1 MNTRGKKNQAVIRR
15 IDIDTILRAK
25 AGDQPAMER
34 ILEHYKGY
42 MLELCKFELYDASGT
57 AYTCYDED
65 LYHELQIKLILSILE
80 KFEME

>member
-1 MNTRGKKNQAVIRR
+1 MNTREKNQAVIRR

-42 MLELCKFELYDASGT
+42 MLELCKFELYDASGA
-57 AYTCYDED
+57 AYICYDED
-65 LYHELQIKLILSILE
+65 LYHELQIKLMLSILE
-80 KFEME
+80 KFELE

>member
-1 MNTRGKKNQAVIRR
+1 LKAKRKKNPAVIRR

-25 AGDQPAMER
+25 AGDQTSLEM

-42 MLELCKFELYDASGT
+42 MLELCKFELYDAAGT

-65 LYHELQIKLILSILE
+65 LYHELQLKLLHSILE
-80 KFEME
+80 KFELD